1 MIHTIINYYNL
12 SDKKSILLLL
22 EKIKYLIIKNKKYE
36 IKKVLNDDDNEI
48 SLEYWEKIDI
58 MEKEKG
64 DYDIITLVN
73 KIILEVKKQL

>member
-58 MEKEKG
+58 IEKEKG